1 MTSKSTNDEINNDI
15 HDKLLLEFLVYLR
28 WSQRFEQFGYKE
40 SAVKSRNALM
50 NMRRLAQARYQEIQ
64 AKKIALHGN
73 QNEGDEEAA
82 DDN

>member
-1 MTSKSTNDEINNDI
+1 MNDDFQNDT

-40 SAVKSRNALM
+40 SAVKARNALSR
-50 NMRRLAQARYQEIQ
+50 MRKLAQARFQEIQ
-64 AKKIALHGN
+64 AKKIEIHGI
-73 QNEGDEEAA
+73 QNEGDEEAE